1 LATSFFVV
9 SEALTLILSD
19 IHFPRT
25 LKIPV
30 LGLDIINKLVIE
42 IAGCDTISEK
52 SSMSVTP
59 PNFNINQNPPSRV
72 LFHVDIDS
80 FYPSVEIRENPKLKG
95 KAVIVGANPKGGRGR
110 GVVVSCSYEA
120 RKLGIRSGMPISR
133 AYRIAKENAMYL
145 RPNFPLYSNVS
156 KKIMNLLRGF
166 ADKFEQVSIDE
177 AFLDVTEKVHMD
189 YEEARSYAIEI
200 KTKLESEQKLTC
212 SIGVAPNKSSAK
224 IASDFQKPDGLTVVP
239 PDRVKTFLAP
249 LPCRAI
255 SGIGSKTEAFLD
267 SIGVKTIG
275 DLQQVPGKDLVKYFG
290 KTGVWLWGVANGL
303 EQIEVKERPMRSL
316 GAEHTFENDIGDRV
330 ELVSKLEELVNR
342 LHVRIMSANVKF
354 RVVGIR
360 IRFTHFQ
367 TFSRENTLPTFTSE
381 KQVILSEA
389 KNLLREFDKKKDRV
403 RLIGVYVSGFRTEG
417 EVKSAPSESLENWV
431 S

>member
-1 LATSFFVV
+1 MP
-9 SEALTLILSD
+9 E
-19 IHFPRT
+19 
-25 LKIPV
+25 
-30 LGLDIINKLVIE
+30 
-42 IAGCDTISEK
+42 
-52 SSMSVTP
+52 TP
-59 PNFNINQNPPSRV
+59 PNFNINQNPPGRV
-72 LFHVDIDS
+72 IFHVDIDS

-95 KAVIVGANPKGGRGR
+95 KAVIVGADPKGGRGR

-133 AYRIAKENAMYL
+133 AYRIAKENAVYL

-156 KKIMNLLRGF
+156 KKIMNLLRAF
-166 ADKFEQVSIDE
+166 ADEFEQVSIDE
-177 AFLDVTEKVHMD
+177 AFLEVTEKVHED

-316 GAEHTFENDIGDRV
+316 GAEHTFENDIGDRA
-330 ELVSKLEELVNR
+330 ELLSKLEELVDR

-367 TFSRENTLPTFTSE
+367 TFSREKTLPTFTSE

-389 KNLLREFDKKKDRV
+389 KNLLREFEKKRDKV
-403 RLIGVYVSGFRTEG
+403 RLIGVYVSGFKTED
-417 EVKSAPSESLENWV
+417 EAKSAPSESLENWV